1 MKRTLLTI
9 ILSTLIASPAL
20 AANIGYDLSIGGITC
35 PSCVGSAEKDLKA
48 IEGVSSVK
56 TDIDVGKI
64 SLCADER
71 VKLDNEQL
79 KAMFAERG
87 FTFKGMTKREGC

>member
-9 ILSTLIASPAL
+9 ALSIFIVSPTL

-35 PSCVGSAEKDLKA
+35 LSCVGSAEKNLKA

-56 TDIDVGKI
+56 TDIDAGKI

-71 VKLDNEQL
+71 VKLDDEQL
-79 KAMFAERG
+79 KVMFAERG
-87 FTFKGMTKREGC
+87 FTFKGVTKREGC